1 MIKQL
6 EMYPFGAG
14 FKEIAGA
21 SKENAKK
28 QNKELNNKRRM
39 MALRLFRLHP
49 DGLTSDEVADLMND
63 NILAIRPRVSELRAQ
78 DKIESTG
85 QRRKSANGNGATVWR
100 IKNGI

>member
-21 SKENAKK
+21 SKEIAKK

-49 DGLTSDEVADLMND
+49 DGLTSDEVADLLND

-100 IKNGI
+100 IKNAI